1 MSDIDNEDA
10 KEIDKE
16 QLHRLEQNDIKT
28 DKKAKR
34 KKRLENQ
41 GIKDDESGSEAS
53 LEKDSEDEDSDN

>member
-1 MSDIDNEDA
+1 MSDSDNEDA

-53 LEKDSEDEDSDN
+53 LEKDSEDEDSDD

>member
-1 MSDIDNEDA
+1 MSDSDNEDA

>member
-1 MSDIDNEDA
+1 MSDSDNENA

-53 LEKDSEDEDSDN
+53 LEKDSEDEDSDD